1 MSGDG
6 GITIPRGGGGGG
18 IRQPMRG
25 LGIAA
30 SGLSAQRARM
40 EAISENIANAET
52 TRGPDGTPY
61 RRKTVSLEQVGFE
74 PLLNQGA
81 APAPGQEGYGGVRI
95 AGVQEDTSE
104 GPLVYDP
111 GHPDADENGYVRM
124 PNVDIDT
131 EMVDLMDARRVF
143 EANASVFQ
151 AIKAMLH
158 RSTQL

>member
-6 GITIPRGGGGGG
+6 GVRIPTGGGGGA

-61 RRKTVSLEQVGFE
+61 RRKIVSLEQVGFE
-74 PLLNQGA
+74 PLLTQGA
-81 APAPGQEGYGGVRI
+81 NPAPGEEGYGGVRV
-95 AGVQEDTSE
+95 AGVAEDASE

-124 PNVDIDT
+124 PNVDINT

-158 RSTQL
+158 KSAQL

>member
-1 MSGDG
+1 MGDG
-6 GITIPRGGGGGG
+6 GISIPTGGPGGG

-61 RRKTVSLEQVGFE
+61 RRKIVSLEQVGFQ

-81 APAPGQEGYGGVRI
+81 APTPGDEGYGGVRVT
-95 AGVQEDTSE
+95 GLQEDASE

-124 PNVDIDT
+124 PNVDINT
-131 EMVDLMDARRVF
+131 EMVDLMDTRRVF
-143 EANASVFQ
+143 EANATVFQ
-151 AIKAMLH
+151 AIKSMLH
-158 RSTQL
+158 KSAQL